1 MRSSLLVLR
10 PLVLLALNTWIVAT
24 QLRFVLVGD
33 GVSSS
38 VSADL
43 PTIQNKNSNS
53 NSRTSP
59 IAISEEYFGACLMIK
74 DDNSLLDEW
83 LAYH

>member
-10 PLVLLALNTWIVAT
+10 PLVLALNTWIVAT
-24 QLRFVLVGD
+24 QLRFVLVGN

-53 NSRTSP
+53 NIRSNP
-59 IAISEEYFGACLMIK
+59 ITLSEEYFGACLMIK